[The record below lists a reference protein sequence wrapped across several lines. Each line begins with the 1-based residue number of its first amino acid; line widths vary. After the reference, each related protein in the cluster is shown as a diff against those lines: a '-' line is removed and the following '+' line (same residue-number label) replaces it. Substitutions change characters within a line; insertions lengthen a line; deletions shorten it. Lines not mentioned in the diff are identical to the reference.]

1 MSLLDEFHGPNSG
14 YILEL
19 YDKYLENPSSVDP
32 KTRQIFDLWKP
43 ELNGSGLTDISKST
57 SINGKAAHS
66 SIDID
71 KAVSVS
77 NLAQAIRRHG
87 HMESDINPL
96 EDPPVG
102 DPTLNP
108 KMHGLTDKDLKSM
121 PSSLVGWP
129 IAEQTTNAYEGIQ
142 KLRKLYSSTIG
153 YKLRPYL
160 RSRRKKMVKRI
171 YRDTGFQGTKLYD

>member
-32 KTRQIFDLWKP
+32 KTRKIFDLWKP
-43 ELNGSGLTDISKST
+43 DLNGSGIQELTRPASANGTAVHST
-57 SINGKAAHS
+57 V
-66 SIDID
+66 DID

-96 EDPPVG
+96 EDPPEG

-108 KMHGLTDKDLKSM
+108 KMHGLTDDDLKSL

-129 IAEQTTNAYEGIQ
+129 IAEQTSNAYEGIQ
-142 KLRKLYSSTIG
+142 KLRRLYSSTIG
-153 YKLRPYL
+153 YNYDHIYEAEERRWLRESIETL
-160 RSRRKKMVKRI
+160 
-171 YRDTGFQGTKLYD
+171 T